1 MSKRNEQTTNATV
14 HDALHR
20 IFDREYVESHIR
32 PILRPSGDNGDCIC
46 YEKVGDMSLYLY
58 VEMGNDGYAKI
69 TQPILDMCGM
79 SANEAYASAFKN
91 ICPAIYRMEDVITGY
106 FGRMGGQDTAVRP
119 ENLYEAK
126 EATAGQGAILV
137 VSNTDLFLGAAT
149 IFDKTV
155 KARLCELFGGEYYI
169 MPSSINETIC
179 CSSQLMELMGKE
191 QAKQM
196 VREINAEEVEPADRL
211 SDEVYVCTESGEIR
225 VA

>member
-106 FGRMGGQDTAVRP
+106 FGRMGGQRMGAPHPRAP
-119 ENLYEAK
+119 RHHHGIPGHPAK
-126 EATAGQGAILV
+126 MPDAGGKIQY
-137 VSNTDLFLGAAT
+137 AA
-149 IFDKTV
+149 DA
-155 KARLCELFGGEYYI
+155 ARLRNG
-169 MPSSINETIC
+169 
-179 CSSQLMELMGKE
+179 
-191 QAKQM
+191 
-196 VREINAEEVEPADRL
+196 R
-211 SDEVYVCTESGEIR
+211 
-225 VA
+225 